1 MCQCVKRTVPLTH
14 PERPRITD
22 REVQQI
28 IRTELNLENSLQL
41 QELPRESR
49 DAALRLLK
57 RKGISVRQIER
68 ITGLNRGVIQRA

>member
-1 MCQCVKRTVPLTH
+1 MTH